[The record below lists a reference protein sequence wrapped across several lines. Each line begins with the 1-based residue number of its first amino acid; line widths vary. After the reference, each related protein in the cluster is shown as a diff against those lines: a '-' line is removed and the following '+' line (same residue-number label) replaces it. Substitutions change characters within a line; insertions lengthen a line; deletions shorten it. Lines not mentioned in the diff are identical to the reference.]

1 MFVIKIG
8 AKGISKDI
16 LETVNANTNDNN
28 LNEMENSKE
37 YTIYPG
43 KNSTKINKKN
53 QNIKL
58 HIYFLY
64 QFLILLHYI

>member
-1 MFVIKIG
+1 MVVIKIG

-28 LNEMENSKE
+28 LNEMENSKK

-43 KNSTKINKKN
+43 KNSTKKKKKN